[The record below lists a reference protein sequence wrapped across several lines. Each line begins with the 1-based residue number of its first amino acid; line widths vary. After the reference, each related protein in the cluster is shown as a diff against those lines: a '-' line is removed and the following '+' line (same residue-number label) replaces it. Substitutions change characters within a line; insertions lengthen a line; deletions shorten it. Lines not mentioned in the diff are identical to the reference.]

1 MPTPNELLL
10 SLITQAR
17 DENWEELDPFW
28 DGIDRMPMAY
38 GRSETIEIGLLTE
51 LKTLILG
58 KEESGDWK
66 DGEYVL
72 TTIANQLTT
81 LPNELLELVNLRWSK
96 TGHRPSLDLSGNPLG
111 GLPEVVCKLEQLE
124 CLNVANVGM
133 PMV

>member
-1 MPTPNELLL
+1 LP
-10 SLITQAR
+10 
-17 DENWEELDPFW
+17 
-28 DGIDRMPMAY
+28 
-38 GRSETIEIGLLTE
+38 IEVCALTG

-58 KEESGDWK
+58 KEEPGEWK
-66 DGEYVL
+66 DGEYVPM
-72 TTIANQLTT
+72 TIANQLTT
-81 LPNELLELVNLRWSK
+81 LPDELLALVSLRWSK